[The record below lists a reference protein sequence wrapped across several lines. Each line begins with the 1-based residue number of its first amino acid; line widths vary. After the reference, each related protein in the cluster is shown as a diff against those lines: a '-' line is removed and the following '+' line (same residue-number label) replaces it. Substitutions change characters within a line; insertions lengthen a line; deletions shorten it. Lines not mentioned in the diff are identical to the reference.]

1 MNHTHQSK
9 ENSTSEYEPWF
20 SKNNYMSKFL
30 DERSKRII
38 NKLKN
43 KKYDG

>member
-9 ENSTSEYEPWF
+9 ENSTSDYEPWF
-20 SKNNYMSKFL
+20 VKSNYMSKFL
-30 DERSKRII
+30 SEESKKII

-43 KKYDG
+43 KKQYG